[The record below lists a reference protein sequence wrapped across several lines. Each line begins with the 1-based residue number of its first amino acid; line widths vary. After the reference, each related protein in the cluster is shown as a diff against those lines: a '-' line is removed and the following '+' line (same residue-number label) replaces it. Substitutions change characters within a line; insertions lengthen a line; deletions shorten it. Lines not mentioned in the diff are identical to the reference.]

1 MKIMTNK
8 KYNELF
14 KELESKERT
23 ENLLKVEKSKN
34 GELMKKIDEL
44 EDHIR
49 EREDI
54 VKKYNKISRVI
65 KKEPIDL
72 AKLSTII
79 KNLDI
84 K

>member
-14 KELESKERT
+14 KELENKERT
-23 ENLLKVEKSKN
+23 ENLLKIEKSKN

-54 VKKYNKISRVI
+54 VKKYNKISKVI

-79 KNLDI
+79 KDLDI